1 MQLEEVAQIDIC
13 ATDMVG
19 RFMVR
24 DIVTPESLHFL
35 EDGQKKA
42 HRIKR
47 SLVLNVINSLE
58 GNRDNKMED
67 SVRQS

>member
-1 MQLEEVAQIDIC
+1 
-13 ATDMVG
+13 MVG
-19 RFMVR
+19 RLMVR
-24 DIVTPESLHFL
+24 DVVTPESLHFL